1 MNFFFF
7 RILTILIHT
16 QGEKGEGFEEID
28 SDVYPKDEREGEKK
42 NLNFRNSLFEF
53 KMKYVICQTFM
64 TSFLREV
71 VLP

>member
-42 NLNFRNSLFEF
+42 KPKFQEF
-53 KMKYVICQTFM
+53 
-64 TSFLREV
+64 SF
-71 VLP
+71 